1 MCNSVRLSFSLN
13 NNNLEIIDDFDKY
26 TIYPNKPLF
35 VKINNTLN
43 KFKKLIHTMYL
54 DHQWTNLKKLS
65 NPYELIDYV
74 KKTGNEYTSNVGIAN
89 YYPIS
94 RSYFKLLE
102 IITDYN
108 LIKNTE
114 NFAYAGIAEG
124 PGGFME
130 CVINYRKIYHSK
142 LNKND
147 KYYGITLIKDDT
159 QKDIPVW
166 NKKNLLFKNKN
177 IILNYGEDNTGNI
190 LNIKNIE
197 HFSKFVGK
205 NKIDLVTGDGG
216 FDVSIDYSNQ
226 EYTSIPLIF
235 AQILIALYINKIGG
249 TFILKIFDIHYS
261 ATIDL
266 LYILGTVYEKVDI
279 IKPYT
284 SRPANSEKYLVCQ
297 NYKGISKKNFFKLIK
312 IFNLIVKTDKIPF
325 RFVKNHLDTNFI
337 YLFKQYITNF
347 AKYQITNIIKTYYFY
362 KNKINSI
369 EEKNIKKIQT
379 LYAIKWCLNYGVD
392 INFLSPFYK
401 LFTC

>member
-1 MCNSVRLSFSLN
+1 
-13 NNNLEIIDDFDKY
+13 
-26 TIYPNKPLF
+26 
-35 VKINNTLN
+35 
-43 KFKKLIHTMYL
+43 
-54 DHQWTNLKKLS
+54 
-65 NPYELIDYV
+65 
-74 KKTGNEYTSNVGIAN
+74 KKTENEYTSNVGIAN

-102 IITDYN
+102 IITDYK

-114 NFAYAGIAEG
+114 NFTYAGIAEG

-130 CVINYRKIYHSK
+130 CVINYRKRYHST
-142 LNKND
+142 LNDND
-147 KYYGITLIKDDT
+147 KYYGITLIEDDT

-166 NKKNLLFKNKN
+166 NKKNILFKNKN

-235 AQILIALYINKIGG
+235 SQILIALYINKIGG

-266 LYILGTVYEKVDI
+266 LYILGSVYEKVDI

-297 NYKGISKKNFFKLIK
+297 NYKGISKNNF
-312 IFNLIVKTDKIPF
+312 
-325 RFVKNHLDTNFI
+325 
-337 YLFKQYITNF
+337 
-347 AKYQITNIIKTYYFY
+347 
-362 KNKINSI
+362 
-369 EEKNIKKIQT
+369 
-379 LYAIKWCLNYGVD
+379 
-392 INFLSPFYK
+392 
-401 LFTC
+401 